1 MTSTPQP
8 TGTAP
13 AQQGKILVIDDNDD
27 FRNMIK
33 ELLAPLGMEVLT
45 AASPVKALEMFTREK
60 DNVKIVLLD
69 YYMPQ
74 LDGPKTFEWLRKLSP
89 TVKVLIVSGAD
100 ELRLRQMQTQ
110 YKIDGYLH
118 KPFRAQD
125 AMLLIQRVLKQP
137 VRT

>member
-1 MTSTPQP
+1 MTPTPQ
-8 TGTAP
+8 TDGTSP
-13 AQQGKILVIDDNDD
+13 ALQGKILVIDDNDD
-27 FRNMIK
+27 YRNMIK
-33 ELLAPLGMEVLT
+33 ELLAPLGMEILT

-60 DNVKIVLLD
+60 ENVKLVLLD

-74 LDGPKTFEWLRKLSP
+74 LDGPKTFEWLRKLNP

-100 ELRLRQMQTQ
+100 ELRLRQMQAQ

-125 AMLLIQRVLKQP
+125 AMMLIRRVLQQP
-137 VRT
+137 TRQ